1 MLNYPWFQLLGLPG
15 ARVFCGS
22 QNEADVDSL
31 NMLIKIYEDRRFNTE
46 KIKQMG
52 DDLHLCVKDALKG

>member
-22 QNEADVDSL
+22 RNEADVDSL

-46 KIKQMG
+46 NKANG
-52 DDLHLCVKDALKG
+52 R